1 MGRARRAAVGVMLC
15 VAVLVVAAVVL
26 WLIFVKPVRD
36 EECAKEKAQTGGY
49 CDYWL
54 R

>member
-1 MGRARRAAVGVMLC
+1 MMLC
-15 VAVLVVAAVVL
+15 VAALIVAVIAL
-26 WLIFVKPVRD
+26 WLIVVKPVRD
-36 EECAKEKAQTGGY
+36 EECAKEKAQLGY